1 VGGGSGPA
9 AVPSWMNRRLMD
21 MVIPDVFKDLCRLF
35 HQDVI
40 LIYSAPEQM
49 IADSLEQMRD
59 GGQLNDHRKR
69 VLRQFL
75 NELLSGH
82 HTHAEILQI
91 WEETQA
97 DITFSKGEP
106 LLRFLRLIRDDL
118 R

>member
-1 VGGGSGPA
+1 
-9 AVPSWMNRRLMD
+9 
-21 MVIPDVFKDLCRLF
+21 MVIPEVFKDLCRLF

-40 LIYSAPEQM
+40 LIYSVPEQM

-59 GGQLNDHRKR
+59 GGHLNDERKR

-75 NELLSGH
+75 DELLSGR

-91 WEETQA
+91 WEETPA
-97 DITFSKGEP
+97 DIAFSKGER
-106 LLRFLRLIRDDL
+106 LLAFLRLIRDDL